1 MNENKTPCASGG
13 TGHTAT
19 GSGSGALVSVFSIS
33 NYRQIPIR
41 VNGRAVGE
49 VRGMLF
55 TKHLRASKHF
65 LRTPPA
71 IAFDVQS
78 LRDAEN
84 AGAQIACVIDDET
97 GRGFV
102 AAIAKIRARGFRVNR
117 GHGEQIALMLDEWR
131 TDDFV
136 PMDELIAEATQ

>member
-1 MNENKTPCASGG
+1 MNQNKMPCASGG
-13 TGHTAT
+13 TGHTAAD
-19 GSGSGALVSVFSIS
+19 SGNGTLASVFSVS
-33 NYRQIPIR
+33 NYNTITVR
-41 VNGRAVGE
+41 VNGRTIGA

-78 LRDAEN
+78 LHDAES
-84 AGAQIACVIDDET
+84 AGAQIACLIDDET
-97 GRGFV
+97 GRGYV
-102 AAIAKIRARGFRVNR
+102 AAMAKIRARGFRVNR

-131 TDDFV
+131 TDEFV